1 MFDLSDTI
9 LTRRQREVCVLAVQG
24 LSHKQIARQLGIT
37 HRTVEDH
44 IYHAYKLFGVN
55 NKVGLLFK
63 IMGAQNGAR

>member
-9 LTRRQREVCVLAVQG
+9 LTRRQREVCTLAVQG

-63 IMGAQNGAR
+63 IMGSQNGAN